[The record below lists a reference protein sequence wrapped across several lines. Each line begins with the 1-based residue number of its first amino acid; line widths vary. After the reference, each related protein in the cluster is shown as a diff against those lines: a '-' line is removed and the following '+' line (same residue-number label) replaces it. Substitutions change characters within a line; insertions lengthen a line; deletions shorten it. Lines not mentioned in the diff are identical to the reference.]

1 MNCVAYEN
9 VGVEEFTSEKE
20 AEAQKLS
27 LRAVP
32 ASKVRLGAQVA
43 RRVAEV
49 VDGQLAQ
56 GSMPA

>member
-9 VGVEEFTSEKE
+9 VGVEEFTREKE